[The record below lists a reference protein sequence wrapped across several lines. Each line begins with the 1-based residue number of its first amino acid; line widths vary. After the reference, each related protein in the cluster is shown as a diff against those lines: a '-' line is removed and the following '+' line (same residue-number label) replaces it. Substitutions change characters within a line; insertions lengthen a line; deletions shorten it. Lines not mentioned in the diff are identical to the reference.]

1 MKLQAKAYVRR
12 SLSMVPA
19 RTPLMYDGYSCV
31 KVSSKLIMS
40 DKGKLFNV
48 PANCQVMVK
57 AK

>member
-1 MKLQAKAYVRR
+1 MKLQVKSYVRR
-12 SLSMVPA
+12 SLSMVAA
-19 RTPLMYDGYSCV
+19 RTPLMYDGHSCI
-31 KVSSKLIMS
+31 KVSSKVIMS